1 MQSEKPSPQRA
12 GRAGM
17 WIVAV
22 IAAVIIVIFV
32 GRTIRHSEA
41 SDRSSPAQV
50 DPQDTSYS
58 PHDLTVEP
66 KQAQ

>member
-1 MQSEKPSPQRA
+1 
-12 GRAGM
+12 M